1 MSESTPEL
9 SVVIATHNRSEML
22 RRCLDSLREQIAEPG
37 SFEVVVANDGSGDDT
52 AAVAE
57 SYEAPFRLHLLNLEQ
72 GGQAAAQ
79 NKAIAAAEGERCLFL
94 DDDMIASP
102 QLIAA
107 HLAAHRDDPMT
118 LAVGQ
123 LTQQPVDGHDPYAH
137 AFARR
142 WNARYDELAERE
154 LDWADCYGGN
164 LSAPRATLLEIGGFA
179 TDLPSSEDLEVA
191 LRLTRA
197 GCTPRYLPDAHA
209 VHDDQKPGATVLA
222 HERRFGKF
230 CAWFVKQQPDT
241 RRRLIGWFNDS
252 TPREVALRRLLLA
265 LRIAPQRLV
274 GLGGL
279 LPSRRAHEVRFG
291 FVSRYTFWLGVRE
304 AMDKE
309 EWRQAT
315 HGVPVLM
322 YHAFTD
328 SGERDRFVIS
338 KRSFARQMR
347 LLKLLRYEVISLD
360 DLAKALRDQ
369 RPLPRR
375 AAVITI
381 DDGYRDNLEIATPI
395 LRRRRFPATVY
406 LVSERIEGQNDW
418 DDEGAVS
425 GRPLLSLEQIER
437 MRADGVLFGAHTRSH
452 CVLPELED
460 AAVGEQIGGSRRDL
474 EATLGHPVETFT
486 YPYGRYDE
494 RSVEAVAEAGF
505 LAAATTWA
513 RPARLGD
520 DPLRIPRIE
529 IEGSDSLPRF
539 LRKLT
544 YGGAS

>member
-1 MSESTPEL
+1 VSDAKPEL
-9 SVVIATHNRSEML
+9 SIVIASHNRSELL
-22 RRCLDSLREQIAEPG
+22 RRCLESLCLQTAAPG
-37 SFEVVVANDGSGDDT
+37 SFETIVADDGSSDGT
-52 AAVAE
+52 AAMVE
-57 SYEAPFRLHLLNLEQ
+57 GLEAPFPLRLLRLEQ

-79 NKAIAAAEGERCLFL
+79 NKAIEAAEGARCLFL

-102 QLIAA
+102 ALVAE
-107 HLAAHRDDPMT
+107 HLAAHRADPMT

-123 LTQQPVDGHDPYAH
+123 LTQEPVSGRDPYAH

-142 WNARYDELAERE
+142 WNARYDELGERA

-164 LSAPRATLLEIGGFA
+164 LSAPRQTLLAIGGFA

-209 VHDDQKPGATVLA
+209 VHDDQKPGATILA
-222 HERRFGKF
+222 HERRFGAF
-230 CAWFVKQQPDT
+230 CAWFVKEQPDT
-241 RRRLIGWFNDS
+241 RRRLIGWFSDS
-252 TPREVALRRLLLA
+252 TVREVAVRRLLLA
-265 LRIAPQRLV
+265 LRVPPQRLV
-274 GLGGL
+274 WLGRL
-279 LPSRRAHEVRFG
+279 LPSRRAREVRFG

-304 AMDKE
+304 AMDGE
-309 EWRQAT
+309 EWRQTT

-322 YHAFTD
+322 YHAFSSD
-328 SGERDRFVIS
+328 DEHDRFVIS
-338 KRSFARQMR
+338 KRAFARQMR

-360 DLAKALRDQ
+360 DLAQALREH

-395 LRRRRFPATVY
+395 LRRRHFPATVF
-406 LVSERIEGQNDW
+406 LVSERLEGENDW
-418 DDEGAVS
+418 DGEGAVS

-437 MRADGVLFGAHTRSH
+437 MRADGILFGAHTRTH

-460 AAVGEQIGGSRRDL
+460 AAVSEQIGGSRRDL
-474 EATLGHPVETFT
+474 ERALGRPVPTFT

-529 IEGSDSLPRF
+529 IEGSDSPLRF
-539 LRKLT
+539 LRKLRL
-544 YGGAS
+544 GGN

>member
-1 MSESTPEL
+1 VSEL
-9 SVVIATHNRSEML
+9 SIVIASYNRSELL
-22 RRCLDSLREQIAEPG
+22 RRCLDSLCGQTAGP
-37 SFEVVVANDGSGDDT
+37 SAFEVIVADDGSSDGT
-52 AAVAE
+52 AAMVE
-57 SYEAPFRLHLLNLEQ
+57 GLETPFRLRLLKLDQ

-79 NKAIAAAEGERCLFL
+79 NAAIEVAEGDACLFL

-102 QLIAA
+102 ELVAEHIAA
-107 HLAAHRDDPMT
+107 HRREPMT
-118 LAVGQ
+118 LATGR
-123 LTQQPVDGHDPYAH
+123 LTQEPVSGHDPYAH
-137 AFARR
+137 AFAER
-142 WNARYDELAERE
+142 WNQRYEELARRE

-164 LSAPRATLLEIGGFA
+164 LSAPRATLMEIGGFA
-179 TDLPSSEDLEVA
+179 TDLPSSEDLEVS

-209 VHDDQKPGATVLA
+209 VHDDQKAGATILA
-222 HERRFGKF
+222 HEERFGAF

-241 RRRLIGWFNDS
+241 RGRLIGWFNDS
-252 TPREVALRRLLLA
+252 TPREVTLRRALLG
-265 LRIAPQRLV
+265 LRLSPQRLV
-274 GLGGL
+274 GLGRL
-279 LPSRRAHEVRFG
+279 IPSRRARDVWFG
-291 FVSRYTFWLGVRE
+291 FVSRYTFWHGVHG
-304 AMDKE
+304 AMDRE

-322 YHAFTD
+322 YHAFSEGD
-328 SGERDRFVIS
+328 EGDRFVLS
-338 KRSFARQMR
+338 KRSFEAQMR
-347 LLKLLRYEVISLD
+347 LLKVLRYKVISLD
-360 DLAKALRDQ
+360 ELAAALRDQ

-406 LVSERIEGQNDW
+406 LVSERIEGRNDW
-418 DDEGAVS
+418 DEEGAVS

-437 MRADGVLFGAHTRSH
+437 MRADGILFGAHTRTH
-452 CVLPELED
+452 CVLPELAD
-460 AAVGEQIGGSRRDL
+460 AEVGAQIGGSRRDL
-474 EATLGHPVETFT
+474 EAALGRPVDTFT

-529 IEGSDSLPRF
+529 VEGSDSILRF
-539 LRKLT
+539 LRKLRL
-544 YGGAS
+544 GGN